1 MARTKF
7 QGGPITIRLEPM
19 EMIQLKNICAI
30 RRAPS
35 IEGLCLGFIRDG
47 MLQETQGILAHFAK
61 VAERDQETD
70 PPTFRKARD
79 ANHLTDEETD
89 EFLENLKVEKHDQEI
104 FRDTSKGRLRTS
116 MQPILGDRSGTST
129 GRISSYQGNISEHAP
144 ATTQADFSADL
155 IKFDPPEL
163 RFIQLNPLPPEL
175 DEKGLR
181 GGEADEES
189 LQKPRHVSLPD
200 EYATCPHGTRN
211 ADLDS
216 PHEPTSKDITAAEY
230 IRWTD
235 KQDTLGTNMQSA
247 YLERST
253 VPSSSKGHEVDQ
265 YAPPTYPNDH
275 LKGKDD
281 EA

>member
-70 PPTFRKARD
+70 PPTSRKERD
-79 ANHLTDEETD
+79 ANHLTDEEMD

-129 GRISSYQGNISEHAP
+129 GRIGSYQGNISEL
-144 ATTQADFSADL
+144 D
-155 IKFDPPEL
+155 
-163 RFIQLNPLPPEL
+163 PPEL

-189 LQKPRHVSLPD
+189 LQKPKHVSLPD

-211 ADLDS
+211 ADLDP

-235 KQDTLGTNMQSA
+235 EQGTLGANMHGTRNA
-247 YLERST
+247 DL
-253 VPSSSKGHEVDQ
+253 D
-265 YAPPTYPNDH
+265 PTHPQGT
-275 LKGKDD
+275 LG
-281 EA
+281 ASGS